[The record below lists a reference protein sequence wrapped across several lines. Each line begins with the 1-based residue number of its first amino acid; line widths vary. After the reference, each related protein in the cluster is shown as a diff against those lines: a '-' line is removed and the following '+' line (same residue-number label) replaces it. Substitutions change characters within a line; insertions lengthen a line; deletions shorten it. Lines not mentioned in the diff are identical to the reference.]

1 MQQALDCKA
10 SVTKERP
17 VTSDAAAT
25 RVSAFLERHPELAAA
40 APDVAQQ
47 LGAVAEALA
56 KAS

>member
-10 SVTKERP
+10 TVTKEKP
-17 VTSDAAAT
+17 VTSDAAAA
-25 RVSAFLERHPELAAA
+25 RVSSFLERHPELAAA

-47 LGAVAEALA
+47 LGSVAEALA